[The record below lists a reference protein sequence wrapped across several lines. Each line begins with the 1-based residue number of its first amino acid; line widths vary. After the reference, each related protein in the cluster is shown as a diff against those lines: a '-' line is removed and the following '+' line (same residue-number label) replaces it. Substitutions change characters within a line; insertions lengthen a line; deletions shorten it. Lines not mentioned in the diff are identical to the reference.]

1 MLGKAESGRDP
12 ALTFLISIIQVFQ
25 AKILSVSEK
34 PQKIPGIVSA
44 CHDQDLIDACVHQ
57 HLDGI
62 IDHGF
67 PVDGKQVLVRDL
79 RQWIHPGSETSR
91 QYNPFHALSFPA
103 AMNKK
108 SNMVEW
114 EALYHIFT
122 YMNNKNLAITGL
134 HPVTE
139 EGKNIV

>member
-1 MLGKAESGRDP
+1 
-12 ALTFLISIIQVFQ
+12 
-25 AKILSVSEK
+25 
-34 PQKIPGIVSA
+34 
-44 CHDQDLIDACVHQ
+44 
-57 HLDGI
+57 
-62 IDHGF
+62 
-67 PVDGKQVLVRDL
+67 
-79 RQWIHPGSETSR
+79 
-91 QYNPFHALSFPA
+91 
-103 AMNKK
+103 MNKK